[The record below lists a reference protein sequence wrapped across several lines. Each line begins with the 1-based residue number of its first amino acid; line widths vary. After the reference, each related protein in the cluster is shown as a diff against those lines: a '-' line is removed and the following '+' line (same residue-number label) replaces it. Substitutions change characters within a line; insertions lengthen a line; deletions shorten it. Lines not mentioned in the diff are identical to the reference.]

1 MQIQNAD
8 ATRIIRDGAKLT
20 LSEGFPQVLLPNVV
34 PVMDMTP
41 RFHRVV
47 NIVRNGTSASTIYAV
62 PSDRDFYL
70 TYASLSAAQAATG
83 TGVSISITVVIDGV
97 TRNLM
102 DIATVSLQACTE
114 NVFNSFMPPVKI
126 DRGSNIVLSA
136 SGSYD
141 RLRGNI
147 AGYQVEG
154 M

>member
-1 MQIQNAD
+1 MNIQNEEAI
-8 ATRIIRDGAKLT
+8 RIIRNGAKLT

-47 NIVRNGTSASTIYAV
+47 NIVRNATSATTIYTV
-62 PSDRDFYL
+62 PSDKDFYL
-70 TYASLSAAQAATG
+70 TYASLSAAQSAAG
-83 TGVSISITVVIDGV
+83 TGVSLSITVVIDGV
-97 TRNLM
+97 ARNLM
-102 DIATVSLQACTE
+102 DMATITLQACTE
-114 NVFNSFMPPVKI
+114 SASNNFVPPVKV

-147 AGYQVEG
+147 SGYQVEG
-154 M
+154 I